1 MIYQKLLRPWL
12 FRMDA
17 ETAHH
22 TVFNQLKKLQNSD
35 AFLQLV
41 SEIAAVKSPSLQVT
55 TSGLTF
61 PNPVGLAAG
70 FDKNA
75 ELLPGLA
82 AIGFGFLE
90 IGSITARQNDG
101 NPRPRMFRLPADK
114 ALINRMGLNNEGAA
128 AICERLKKRSLSI
141 PVGVN
146 IAKTPGIHKNTDA
159 SIQDYVTSFKLA
171 VETADY
177 ITLNISCP
185 NTGDGKSFEDPDLF
199 RKLLDNVLP
208 HRVPYIPVF
217 VKFSADTSDSE
228 LEKLIEISEAF
239 KVNGY
244 VAVNTSS
251 FRNGL
256 NTAPERIEKIGN
268 GGLSGK
274 PLRSTAES
282 RVSFIRD
289 RIAPHKTLISVG
301 GIAKGE
307 DALKRLESG
316 ANLIQLYTALV
327 YEGPQLPGK
336 INAFLKASFQRDRQS

>member
-41 SEIAAVKSPSLQVT
+41 SEIAAVKSPSLQIT

-82 AIGFGFLE
+82 ASGFGFLE
-90 IGSITARQNDG
+90 IGSITAQQSDG
-101 NPRPRMFRLPADK
+101 NPKPRMFRLPADE

-128 AICERLKKRSLSI
+128 AICDRLKKRSINI

-146 IAKTPGIHKNTDA
+146 IAKTPGVHKNTDS

-171 VETADY
+171 SETADY

-185 NTGDGKSFEDPDLF
+185 NTGDGKSFEDPELF
-199 RKLLDNVLP
+199 RMLLENVLP
-208 HRVPYIPVF
+208 HRAPGIPVF
-217 VKFSADTSDSE
+217 VKFSADTDDSQ
-228 LEKLIEISEAF
+228 LEKLIKISEEHE
-239 KVNGY
+239 VDGY
-244 VAVNTSS
+244 VAVNTST

-256 NTAPERIEKIGN
+256 NTAPELIERIGK
-268 GGLSGK
+268 GGLSGR
-274 PLRSTAES
+274 PLRSTSES
-282 RVSFIRD
+282 RVSFIRE
-289 RIAPHKTLISVG
+289 RIAPQKTLISVG
-301 GIAKGE
+301 GIASGE
-307 DALKRLESG
+307 DALNRLESG
-316 ANLIQLYTALV
+316 ANLVQLYTALV

-336 INAFLKASFQRDRQS
+336 INAFLKERYGRG